1 MLAAAS
7 FPKKLMEEIDQN
19 KYQLFTKK
27 FSVINTELFHKIS
40 PNITFENLKVDELLK
55 KNPTYTV
62 LDLLSAEIAK
72 DDSVDRQVLVFSKS
86 QDVVEQLVDHLR
98 MQKISVGAYFAQQPT
113 ETRIDVLNR
122 FITKKIKVLVSTDLC
137 SRGLDFPEVSQ
148 VINFNFPTDAISFLH
163 RIGRTG
169 RLNKAGK
176 VTNFIRPNDE
186 FLFEQIMKQVS
197 ENLKLEDVFSRKRS
211 LSKKNKYIRPGKK

>member
-98 MQKISVGAYFAQQPT
+98 MQKISVGAYFARNSSP
-113 ETRIDVLNR
+113 
-122 FITKKIKVLVSTDLC
+122 LC
-137 SRGLDFPEVSQ
+137 
-148 VINFNFPTDAISFLH
+148 
-163 RIGRTG
+163 
-169 RLNKAGK
+169 K
-176 VTNFIRPNDE
+176 
-186 FLFEQIMKQVS
+186 
-197 ENLKLEDVFSRKRS
+197 
-211 LSKKNKYIRPGKK
+211 PGSSPAR